1 MKRVE
6 SGLSAERGAVPAVRQ
21 CLGQPRQAYMK
32 SGNLKEAEEYYQK
45 ALARDATDQNAK
57 NMLAKLKE
65 PGQK

>member
-1 MKRVE
+1 
-6 SGLSAERGAVPAVRQ
+6 
-21 CLGQPRQAYMK
+21 MK

-45 ALARDATDQNAK
+45 ALTRDATHQNAK